1 VLGAVLG
8 MLTASSVGEAAPPP
22 KAAKSKSKAAVG
34 VDLDIQ
40 DFALANGLRVYVVED
55 HSTPMFALHI
65 VYDVGSRDEEE
76 GRTGFAHL
84 FEHMMF
90 KGSQNVPDGGHFK
103 YVLGVGGEMNASTS
117 YDFTNYFDVLP
128 SNYLDMA
135 LWLESDRMRSL
146 EVTDENFENQ
156 RAAVKEEKAMR
167 MDNVPYMKAFQDFI
181 SKIWDGSGYGH
192 SGIGRIE
199 DLNAAETKDV
209 KAFFDRYY
217 APNNAVMAVVGD
229 VEFAVV
235 KEKVEKYFS
244 EIPRGPQKG
253 PFPPVDIKRDKPLEE
268 RVEDKL
274 ARTPAYIIGWDTVP
288 EDHPDAYALELLGN
302 VLLRGESSR
311 VGKILKDE
319 KKLVLGAQFFPFTQR
334 GVGLFASFYVPVK
347 GADFGEIKAV
357 LKEEVGKVQKRGISA
372 KELKKAINQKVM
384 DTTGSLGTN
393 LYRAMMIGLGALAHD
408 DPKRVLSDLEK
419 YQAVTRADIRRV
431 AKQYLTDNW
440 LVLEIVPKDE
450 GGLPT
455 KPF

>member
-1 VLGAVLG
+1 
-8 MLTASSVGEAAPPP
+8 MLTASSFGDAAPAPTP
-22 KAAKSKSKAAVG
+22 ARSKSKADVG

-40 DFALANGLRVYVVED
+40 DFTLANGLRVYVVED

-90 KGSQNVPDGGHFK
+90 KGSENVPDGGHFK
-103 YVLGVGGEMNASTS
+103 YVLGVGGEMNGSTN
-117 YDFTNYFDVLP
+117 YDATNYFDILP
-128 SNYLDMA
+128 SNYLDLA

-146 EVTDENFENQ
+146 AVTDENFENQ

-167 MDNVPYMKAFQDFI
+167 MDNVPYMAAFQNFI
-181 SKIWDGSGYGH
+181 SKVWEGSGYGH
-192 SGIGRIE
+192 SVIGSLE
-199 DLNAAETKDV
+199 DLDAAETKDV
-209 KAFFDRYY
+209 KEFFDRYY
-217 APNNAVMAVVGD
+217 APNNAVVSVVGD

-235 KEKVEKYFS
+235 KEKVEKYFRD
-244 EIPRGPQKG
+244 IPRGPDKKS
-253 PFPPVDIKRDKPLEE
+253 PPPVEIKRDKPLEE
-268 RVEDKL
+268 RVEDAL
-274 ARTPAYIIGWDTVP
+274 ARTPAYLIGWDTVK

-319 KKLVLGAQFFPFTQR
+319 KKLVLAAQFFPFTQR

-347 GADFGEIKAV
+347 GADFEEIKAV
-357 LKEEVGKVQKRGISA
+357 LKEEVAKVQKRGISA
-372 KELKKAINQKVM
+372 NELKKAINQKVM
-384 DTTGSLGTN
+384 DTTSSLGTN
-393 LYRAMMIGLGALAHD
+393 LYRSMMIGFGALAYN

-419 YQAVTRADIRRV
+419 YQAVTRADIKRV

-440 LVLEIVPKDE
+440 LVLEIVPKTDS
-450 GGLPT
+450 GIPG